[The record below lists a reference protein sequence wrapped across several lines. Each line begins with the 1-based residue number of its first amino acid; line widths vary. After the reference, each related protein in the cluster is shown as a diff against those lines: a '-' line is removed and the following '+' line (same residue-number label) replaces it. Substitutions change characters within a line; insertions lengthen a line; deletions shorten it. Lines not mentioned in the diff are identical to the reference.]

1 MLDTEIQTAVNTLLA
16 DMVARGLR
24 SPQCYAWFKA
34 EADPQ
39 IYLHW
44 DEDGCPHG
52 RTEIGRGDTIA
63 EALENASEILEA
75 IQPKEDRDRAEFT
88 RLLANVIDKG
98 RTIGI
103 DVDFLNPLTETMKRL
118 SENALTFQPVEIT
131 GQPVLHYDPA

>member
-1 MLDTEIQTAVNTLLA
+1 MTADEIQTAVDALMS
-16 DMVARGLR
+16 DMVSRGLR
-24 SPQCYAWFKA
+24 SPTCYAWFKA
-34 EADPQ
+34 YADPQ

-75 IQPKEDRDRAEFT
+75 IPTKEDRDHAEFT

-103 DVDFLNPLTETMKRL
+103 DVDFLNPLTEMMTKL
-118 SENALTFQPVEIT
+118 STNIIT
-131 GQPVLHYDPA
+131 KQELPF